1 MAKYDYVIV
10 GAGISG
16 AALAYFLKK
25 GGAARVLLLE
35 RGDAA
40 SGGTGK
46 SAAIVRQHYS
56 TRLMARLA
64 RRSVELF
71 RAMPEDLGQ
80 DGGYRGVGYIFL
92 SAADNAAAA
101 QKNVAMQR
109 EVGIDTTWLDAGTV
123 AQRCP
128 WLNTDGL
135 VGAAFEPHGGYA
147 DPVQSV
153 DAYIAAFRRLGGE
166 VRTRTA
172 CRKLLREGDRIVGVV
187 TDEGAIEAGM
197 VVNAAGPWAPA
208 LARLAGATL
217 AMRSIREQ
225 DTVWE
230 ARANRPLP
238 IPVLA
243 VAIDGIYI
251 RRLSGTRYVIGRG
264 FPKEYVDCDP
274 YNFKVT
280 ADDDFITD
288 VITRAEMRIPAFAG
302 ARLIDAYAS
311 YYDVTPD
318 WHPYLGPRRD
328 IAGYCDASGGS
339 GHGFKFGPSFGE
351 SVATWLRDGDV
362 ESDFKTLSYDRI
374 LDGQLLG
381 QTFGGN
387 RG

>member
-1 MAKYDYVIV
+1 MYDAIVI
-10 GAGISG
+10 GAGITG
-16 AALAYFLKK
+16 ASIAYHLKAL
-25 GGAARVLLLE
+25 GAERVLLVE
-35 RGDAA
+35 RNTPA
-40 SGGTGK
+40 SGGTGA
-46 SAAIVRQHYS
+46 SAAAVRQNYS
-56 TRLMARLA
+56 SRLMTRLA
-64 RRSVELF
+64 RRAVEKF
-71 RAMPEDLGQ
+71 RTMADDLGM
-80 DGGYRGVGYIFL
+80 DGGFDNCGYHMIIPPDMVEGL
-92 SAADNAAAA
+92 HRNIAI
-101 QKNVAMQR
+101 QR
-109 EVGIDTTWLDAGTV
+109 EQGVVTTFLTEAEI
-123 AQRCP
+123 AERCS
-128 WLNTDGL
+128 WLNMEG
-135 VGAAFEPHGGYA
+135 VAAVTWESEGGCA
-147 DPVQSV
+147 DPVRSTE
-153 DAYIAAFRRLGGE
+153 AYVHGFQRLGGE
-166 VRTRTA
+166 VRLKTPVR
-172 CRKLLREGDRIVGVV
+172 RLLREGDRVVGIE
-187 TDEGAIEAGM
+187 TDQDRLMAGWTI
-197 VVNAAGPWAPA
+197 NAAGPFSTF
-208 LARLAGATL
+208 LAASAGIEL
-217 AMRSIREQ
+217 RMRSVREQ

-243 VAIDGIYI
+243 VAIDGIDI

-351 SVATWLRDGDV
+351 LVATWLRDGDV